1 MHSSENPLNEGL
13 HVLWHHSFSCAPSI
27 SSCKDQKSLLP
38 LLPRESV
45 SMPFKEV
52 LTHPFNTRADSC
64 KEEGIAKQIGG

>member
-38 LLPRESV
+38 LFLGESV
-45 SMPFKEV
+45 SMAFKEV
-52 LTHPFNTRADSC
+52 LTHPFKTGADLC
-64 KEEGIAKQIGG
+64 KEEDMAKQKGG